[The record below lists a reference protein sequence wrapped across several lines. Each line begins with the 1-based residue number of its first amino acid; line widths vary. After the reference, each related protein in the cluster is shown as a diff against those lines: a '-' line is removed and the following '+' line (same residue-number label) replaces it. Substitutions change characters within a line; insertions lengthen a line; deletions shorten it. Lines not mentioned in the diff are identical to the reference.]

1 MKYLGLDWGKRKI
14 GVALADDEVKVAS
27 PICVLN
33 NKSVQAAIDQIKEL
47 ITSEEIK
54 IIIVGRPTSL
64 KNDTDVSIEY
74 KIFVARLKELGLR
87 VEEVDERL
95 STKMAIRLKTQFDL
109 KRKNNDDEV
118 AAALILQTYLDR
130 P

>member
-118 AAALILQTYLDR
+118 A
-130 P
+130 